1 MVTAVDNS
9 YRWINGSN
17 NADLDHPAIQTTN
30 AARTRVVLYI
40 STDLS
45 LSNSRRVSDCP
56 FDDDLAVARYAL
68 VLEDA
73 IGCAS
78 PATVCCYMDGASK
91 PFRMDIQ
98 AARESC
104 LLVSSRH

>member
-9 YRWINGSN
+9 YRRISGSN

-40 STDLS
+40 STGLS
-45 LSNSRRVSDCP
+45 LRDSRCVSCCP
-56 FDDDLAVARYAL
+56 LDDDLAVARYAL

-78 PATVCCYMDGASK
+78 PTTVCCNMDGTSK
-91 PFRMDIQ
+91 PF
-98 AARESC
+98 
-104 LLVSSRH
+104 